1 MAKRNLK
8 LFKDNI
14 CCVRNIRRQHRNCS
28 LFALSLSQTVN
39 TEEERNHCHRISLS
53 HTLCLGL
60 ALTSIES
67 QYVFIFSETLGPPH
81 NLLQSTWRPGPK
93 RGLFFWQTA
102 KVEFVRNLLRLLA
115 EFPPP
120 NHQSN
125 VRYEKLDRR
134 LTFSLSV
141 SSLYKRAPHYIN
153 QRNTRGKSLSA
164 LVFIDSWNVII
175 VAPN

>member
-1 MAKRNLK
+1 MAKLNLK

-39 TEEERNHCHRISLS
+39 TEEERNHRISLS

-115 EFPPP
+115 EFPPA

-125 VRYEKLDRR
+125 VRLEKLDRR
-134 LTFSLSV
+134 WLSFSLSV
-141 SSLYKRAPHYIN
+141 EQLVTISVHLITLIKEIQGENLCLLWSLWTHEM
-153 QRNTRGKSLSA
+153 
-164 LVFIDSWNVII
+164 
-175 VAPN
+175 